1 MKEIS
6 IEIPESQVPFIMEL
20 LQKFNFVKINHAPVD
35 KEIKL
40 DKKQLKSVEA
50 ERAKSKQ
57 NAGYLMDW
65 DKVKNTLKT
74 D

>member
-6 IEIPESQVPFIMEL
+6 IEIPESQVPFMMEL
-20 LQKFNFVKINHAPVD
+20 LQKFNFVKINRAPVD

-40 DKKQLKSVEA
+40 DKEQLKSVEK
-50 ERAKSKQ
+50 ERAKSKK
-57 NAGYLMDW
+57 NPDYLIDW